1 MTTIERAER
10 NDLQQILDL
19 QYIAYRSEA
28 ELLNDFRIPPLLQTL
43 QELQAEFDRRL
54 SRQNRRLRP
63 RAYGRSHAVHRQTDR
78 RASTTEKRDRHRTA
92 RIDRKRVSTDANS
105 SQAIAAFGTRL
116 FIGGWTT
123 VLSPKERPIPEC
135 GSSIWKNFPSRK
147 TFRRAKSRNYEKKEN
162 DRQTAGRFSFLYQS
176 RLATKTGDL
185 LFRPPLL
192 HPDRSGR
199 RPTASGNVIFC
210 PA

>member
-1 MTTIERAER
+1 MRPATDPGSAIPRLPKRSRIAER
-10 NDLQQILDL
+10 LPDSPFVANAARAASGI
-19 QYIAYRSEA
+19 RNGRRTES
-28 ELLNDFRIPPLLQTL
+28 
-43 QELQAEFDRRL
+43 DRRL
-54 SRQNRRLRP
+54 RQNRRLRP

-105 SQAIAAFGTRL
+105 SQAIAAFGTWL
-116 FIGGWTT
+116 FIGGWAT

-135 GSSIWKNFPSRK
+135 GSSIWKNFPGRK

-162 DRQTAGRFSFLYQS
+162 DRQTAGRFSFLYKS

-199 RPTASGNVIFC
+199 QPTASGNVIFC